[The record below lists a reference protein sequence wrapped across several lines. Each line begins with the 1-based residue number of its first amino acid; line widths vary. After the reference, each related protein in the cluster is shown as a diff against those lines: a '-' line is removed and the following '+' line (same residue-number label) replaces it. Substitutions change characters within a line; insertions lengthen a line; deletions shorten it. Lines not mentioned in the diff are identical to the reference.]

1 MKAPVLIMVCL
12 SSTVL
17 SFGVVRWAVEL
28 RAKTQS
34 SSVASSEVN
43 AAKAL
48 DERGPSSR
56 SEAKEAG
63 VPEKNSLEK
72 SAKLARLL
80 QLISELE
87 RGGSSLADS
96 RLAVFEAINGMS
108 KEDLKLLVE
117 QASTSA
123 DFTRMFRY
131 DVRFAAQRLGE
142 LDPKVATAMWE
153 ERGTNVLVASAM
165 LAPWAAR
172 DPQAFAAWVK
182 SLPANQQSSTSWALQ
197 PLAQNKPESFAI
209 LAPLLSNSPAGPAGA
224 TAAIQKMMSDAGD
237 KGDSASALAY
247 ANSLPEGA
255 IRDRALANMA
265 KWPGMDLAKHPEVL
279 AAVGNLPD
287 EIARQM
293 GVTLSAN
300 ASKLPEGPARESAF
314 SNALKGDTDRD
325 PAAATKRLD
334 ELAGSKDYPAAVLGF
349 VDATA
354 GKDPAAA
361 ADWAL
366 SIGANS
372 ASVRQQALEK
382 LAQVWKIKD
391 AEEARAWVEKAPLTD
406 REYFILTGRTRSK

>member
-1 MKAPVLIMVCL
+1 MKAPVLITVCL
-12 SSTVL
+12 SSAVL
-17 SFGVVRWAVEL
+17 SFGVVRWAGQL
-28 RAKTQS
+28 RTNTQS
-34 SSVASSEVN
+34 SSAASSGETV
-43 AAKAL
+43 AKAAE
-48 DERGPSSR
+48 ERKSESR
-56 SEAKEAG
+56 SDSKEEG
-63 VPEKNSLEK
+63 VLEKNNVENG
-72 SAKLARLL
+72 AKLERLL
-80 QLISELE
+80 QQISELE

-96 RLAVFEAINGMS
+96 RLAVLEAIHGMN
-108 KEDLKLLVE
+108 KEELRLLVE
-117 QASTSA
+117 HASTSA

-131 DVRFAAQRLGE
+131 DVKFAAQRLGE
-142 LDPKVATAMWE
+142 LDPKAATAMWE
-153 ERGTNVLVASAM
+153 ERGSNLLVASSM

-182 SLPANQQSSTSWALQ
+182 SLPASQQSSTGWAINT
-197 PLAQNKPESFAI
+197 LARDKPDSFAA
-209 LAPLLSNSPAGPAGA
+209 LAPLLRDSPAGPTGA
-224 TAAIQKMMSDAGD
+224 TAAIEKLMNNVGD
-237 KGDSASALAY
+237 KGDPSSALAY

-265 KWPGMDLAKHPEVL
+265 KWKGVDLAKHPEVL

-293 GVTLSAN
+293 GAALSSN

-314 SNALKGDTDRD
+314 STSLKADAAND
-325 PAAATKRLD
+325 PAAAAKRLN

-372 ASVRQQALEK
+372 APVRQQALEK
-382 LAQVWKIKD
+382 VAQVWNTKD
-391 AEEARAWVEKAPLTD
+391 ANEARAWVEKAPLTD